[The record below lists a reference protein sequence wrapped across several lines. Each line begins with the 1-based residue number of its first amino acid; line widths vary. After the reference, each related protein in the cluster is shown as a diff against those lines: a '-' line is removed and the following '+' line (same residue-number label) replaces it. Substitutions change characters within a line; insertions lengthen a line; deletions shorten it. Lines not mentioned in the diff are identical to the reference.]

1 MFERFFS
8 SFNGQGSNGNRSES
22 ASACASFFAALI
34 LLIDT
39 VLAVSIFVS
48 AGALGS
54 VFVCVLVCV
63 LLLRVLLLTP
73 ELRRSKPSAA

>member
-39 VLAVSIFVS
+39 VLAVSFFVS
-48 AGALGS
+48 ADALGGVL
-54 VFVCVLVCV
+54 VFVLVCV
-63 LLLRVLLLTP
+63 LLLRVLLRLP
-73 ELRRSKPSAA
+73 LMRRSKPSAA